1 MGEGIFLYLFFVFFE
16 PFDISEWTDPIKY
29 IKLVGFALV
38 TTISTFLHRQVIP
51 KFFPKF
57 HAEKNWVIWKE
68 ILSVL
73 ILLLLITTGNVLY
86 GSMIFKWK
94 LTLLTW
100 VNFFLWVLGIAVFP
114 TIFWVLSDYIYQL
127 KKYSKTV
134 EIHSINDES
143 GDEKLKLIAEN
154 EKDFIEIKNIDL
166 LYIESSDNY
175 CTIVYLKEEKEQKTL
190 LRSSLSRLE
199 TQIVDKNIVRTHRSF
214 IANLDHV
221 VKVTG
226 NAQGYKLHLK
236 FTDYLVPVARKFSFL
251 IDRLKT

>member
-1 MGEGIFLYLFFVFFE
+1 MFFVFFE
-16 PFDISEWTDPIKY
+16 PFDISKWADPNKY

-154 EKDFIEIKNIDL
+154 EKDLIEIKNIDL

-251 IDRLKT
+251 IERLK

>member
-16 PFDISEWTDPIKY
+16 PFDISKWADPNKY

-154 EKDFIEIKNIDL
+154 EKDLIEIKNIDL

-251 IDRLKT
+251 IERLK

>member
-16 PFDISEWTDPIKY
+16 PFDISEWTDPNKY
-29 IKLVGFALV
+29 IELVGFALV
-38 TTISTFLHRQVIP
+38 TTVFTFLHRQVMP

-57 HAEKNWVIWKE
+57 HDEKNWVIWKE

-73 ILLLLITTGNVLY
+73 ILLLFITTGNVLY
-86 GSMIFKWK
+86 GAVIFKW
-94 LTLLTW
+94 TLSVFIW
-100 VNFFLWVLGIAVFP
+100 INFFLWVIGIAVFP

-127 KKYSKTV
+127 KKYSKPI
-134 EIHSINDES
+134 EIHSIVDKAGN
-143 GDEKLKLIAEN
+143 EKLKLIAEN
-154 EKDFIEIKNIDL
+154 EKDYIEIKNIDL

-175 CTIVYLKEEKEQKTL
+175 CTVFYLKEEKEQKTL

-199 TQIVDKNIVRTHRSF
+199 TQILDKNIVRTHRSF

-251 IDRLKT
+251 IERLK